1 MLRRAPLVLTVL
13 WVAAICAIALYE
25 YVTVD
30 PWQFLGEDRGAIF
43 FRWLPH
49 LVYDRSPFGELVM
62 RLDPKRFW
70 LTLLLPVTVVW
81 ILAGAPALFPRR
93 RAGMTDVAR
102 SNSPP
107 A

>member
-1 MLRRAPLVLTVL
+1 
-13 WVAAICAIALYE
+13 
-25 YVTVD
+25 
-30 PWQFLGEDRGAIF
+30 
-43 FRWLPH
+43 
-49 LVYDRSPFGELVM
+49 VM

-81 ILAGAPALFPRR
+81 ILAGALASFPRR
-93 RAGMTDVAR
+93 RTGMTDVAR